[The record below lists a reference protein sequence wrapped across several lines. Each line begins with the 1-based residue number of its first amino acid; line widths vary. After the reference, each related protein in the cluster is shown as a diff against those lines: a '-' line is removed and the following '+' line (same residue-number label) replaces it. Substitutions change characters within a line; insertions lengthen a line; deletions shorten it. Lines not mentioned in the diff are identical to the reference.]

1 MNLIL
6 VTFGTSDN
14 GLWNMKR
21 FGFTTVAEAVEAGE
35 ESINSRPFSNEGF
48 VVLASWYEDGKN
60 MDEIKVVYEE
70 NTEGVNVVTFP
81 HIGVYT
87 KTVEEVA

>member
-6 VTFGTSDN
+6 VTFGTNDN

-21 FGFTTVAEAVEAGE
+21 YGLETIADAVDYAESQDCDGY
-35 ESINSRPFSNEGF
+35 
-48 VVLASWYEDGKN
+48 VVLATWYEDGKN

-70 NTEGVNVVTFP
+70 NTDDVVVTTFP
-81 HIGVYT
+81 HIGVYPQDS
-87 KTVEEVA
+87 

>member
-6 VTFGTSDN
+6 VTFGTNDN
-14 GLWNMKR
+14 GLWNQKR
-21 FGFTTVAEAVEAGE
+21 YGIKTIADAVDVGDATNCDGY
-35 ESINSRPFSNEGF
+35 
-48 VVLASWYEDGKN
+48 VVLATWYEDGKN
-60 MDEIKVVYEE
+60 TDEIKVVYEE
-70 NTEGVNVVTFP
+70 NTDGVNLVTFP

>member
-6 VTFGTSDN
+6 VTFGTNDN
-14 GLWNMKR
+14 GLWNQKR
-21 FGFTTVAEAVEAGE
+21 YGIKTIADAVDVGDAENCDGY
-35 ESINSRPFSNEGF
+35 
-48 VVLASWYEDGKN
+48 VVLATWYEDGKN

-70 NTEGVNVVTFP
+70 NTDGVNLVTFP
-81 HIGVYT
+81 YIGVYA